1 MLNVSTDFSRF
12 SILLFLIS
20 HSLYVL
26 KPQISKKDDTIQ
38 SLESE
43 LKDAKEKQEKAVEE
57 VCGSSVSVAICF
69 NRQH

>member
-69 NRQH
+69 NR